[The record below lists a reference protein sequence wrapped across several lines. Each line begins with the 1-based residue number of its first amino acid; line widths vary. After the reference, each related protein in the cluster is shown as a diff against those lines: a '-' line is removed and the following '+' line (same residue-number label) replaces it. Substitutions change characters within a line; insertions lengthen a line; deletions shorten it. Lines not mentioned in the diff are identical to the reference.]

1 MLKDIQKG
9 LAAKGIVFQITDDL
23 IVALVELG
31 FDPVFGGRAMR
42 RAVQDK
48 VENIMATALLSRAVR
63 RGDTVAIDPEV
74 WQVKVIATVPLVA
87 DETMPSG

>member
-1 MLKDIQKG
+1 

-23 IVALVELG
+23 IGALVEFG

-48 VENIMATALLSRAVR
+48 VENIMATALLSRAMR
-63 RGDTVAIDPEV
+63 RGDTVVIDPEV
-74 WQVKVIATVPLVA
+74 WQLKVIAAGQLVC
-87 DETMPSG
+87 D